1 MLERGILCVLIGIA
15 VLLGPRFLQSPMWRD
30 MVGGAY
36 LVGWFALVLG
46 LALVEGAMDADSVW
60 HAARIDDDWQV
71 ERWGEDELATR
82 TTEAHRAEFDAAVR
96 FLAALRG

>member
-15 VLLGPRFLQSPMWRD
+15 VLLGPRFLQSPTWRD

-46 LALVEGAMDADSVW
+46 VALIAGELLQRLRKR
-60 HAARIDDDWQV
+60 AR
-71 ERWGEDELATR
+71 
-82 TTEAHRAEFDAAVR
+82 
-96 FLAALRG
+96 